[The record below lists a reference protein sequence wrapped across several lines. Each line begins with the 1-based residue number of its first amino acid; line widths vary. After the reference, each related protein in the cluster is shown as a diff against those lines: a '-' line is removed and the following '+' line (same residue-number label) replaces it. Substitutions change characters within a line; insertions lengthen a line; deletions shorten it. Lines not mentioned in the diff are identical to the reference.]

1 MSAVGMPEGTT
12 TGGKTLGH
20 IYMIRAEWEADA
32 RRWIA
37 HSLEVPGLA
46 TGADTFED
54 LIEILKVLVPELLEK
69 NGLLPDLDDGADIQL
84 YVMAG
89 PINTWCWTNHTP
101 KQAGVV
107 IAS

>member
-1 MSAVGMPEGTT
+1 MSAVEMPEGTT
-12 TGGKTLGH
+12 TRGKTQGH

-46 TGADTFED
+46 IGADTFED
-54 LIEILKVLVPELLEK
+54 LIENLKVLVPELLEE
-69 NGLLPDLDDGADIQL
+69 NGLLPDLDEGADIQF

-89 PINTWCWTNHTP
+89 PVNTWCWANYTP
-101 KQAGVV
+101 KQAGLEMP
-107 IAS
+107 S